1 MKIDNHEMSKTFEFH
16 DLGII
21 DGGIENDLT
30 YIMRVVSSQGSS
42 WLIMQVAIKWYLE
55 NEKQNFSQAMRQV
68 M

>member
-1 MKIDNHEMSKTFEFH
+1 MKIDNHEMLKTFEFH

-30 YIMRVVSSQGSS
+30 YIMRVVSSQGCS

-55 NEKQNFSQAMRQV
+55 N
-68 M
+68 